1 MQMTADTPRIVPIH
15 QSAHRPTQIRG
26 CDRVLILTALFAA
39 FCLAFS
45 LLTVWGFAVSAA
57 LWFLV
62 VAVLRRMGKADP
74 LLRQVYIRH
83 LRYREWHPAKSG
95 VLSQLAGVPKGWR

>member
-1 MQMTADTPRIVPIH
+1 MTADTPRIVPIH
-15 QSAHRPTQIRG
+15 QSAHRPAQIRG
-26 CDRVLILTALFAA
+26 CDRGLILTALFAA

-45 LLTVWGFAVSAA
+45 LLTAWGFAMSAA
-57 LWFLV
+57 LWLGV

-83 LRYREWHPAKSG
+83 LRYRQWYPAKSG

>member
-1 MQMTADTPRIVPIH
+1 
-15 QSAHRPTQIRG
+15 
-26 CDRVLILTALFAA
+26 
-39 FCLAFS
+39 
-45 LLTVWGFAVSAA
+45 
-57 LWFLV
+57 

-83 LRYREWHPAKSG
+83 LRYREWYPAKSG

>member
-1 MQMTADTPRIVPIH
+1 MTADTPRVVPIH
-15 QSAHRPTQIRG
+15 QSAHRPAQIRG

-57 LWFLV
+57 FWFGV
-62 VAVLRRMGKADP
+62 VEVLRRMGKADP
-74 LLRQVYIRH
+74 LLRRVYIRH
-83 LRYREWHPAKSG
+83 LRYRDWYPAKSG

>member
-1 MQMTADTPRIVPIH
+1 MTADTPRVVPIH
-15 QSAHRPTQIRG
+15 QSAHRPAQIRG
-26 CDRVLILTALFAA
+26 CDRGLILTTLFAA

-45 LLTVWGFAVSAA
+45 LLTFWGFAVSAA
-57 LWFLV
+57 LWFAV

-83 LRYREWHPAKSG
+83 LRYREWYPAKSG
-95 VLSQLAGVPKGWR
+95 LLSQLAGVPKGWR

>member
-1 MQMTADTPRIVPIH
+1 
-15 QSAHRPTQIRG
+15 
-26 CDRVLILTALFAA
+26 
-39 FCLAFS
+39 
-45 LLTVWGFAVSAA
+45 VSAA
-57 LWFLV
+57 LWFGV

-83 LRYREWHPAKSG
+83 LRYREWYPAKSG

>member
-1 MQMTADTPRIVPIH
+1 MTADTPRFVPIH
-15 QSAHRPTQIRG
+15 QSAHRPAQIRG
-26 CDRVLILTALFAA
+26 CDRGLILTALFAA

-57 LWFLV
+57 LWFGAV
-62 VAVLRRMGKADP
+62 TVLRRMGKADP

-83 LRYREWHPAKSG
+83 LRYREWYPAKSG

>member
-1 MQMTADTPRIVPIH
+1 MTADTPRVVPIH
-15 QSAHRPTQIRG
+15 QSAHRPAQIRG
-26 CDRVLILTALFAA
+26 CDRVLILAALFAA

-57 LWFLV
+57 LWSGV

-83 LRYREWHPAKSG
+83 LRYREWYPAKSA

>member
-1 MQMTADTPRIVPIH
+1 MTADTPRVVPIH
-15 QSAHRPTQIRG
+15 QSAHRPAQITG

-57 LWFLV
+57 LWFGAV
-62 VAVLRRMGKADP
+62 EVLRRMGKADP

-83 LRYREWHPAKSG
+83 LRYRDWYPAKSG
-95 VLSQLAGVPKGWR
+95 LLSQLAGVPKGWR

>member
-1 MQMTADTPRIVPIH
+1 MTADTPRLVSIH
-15 QSAHRPTQIRG
+15 QSAHRPAQIRG
-26 CDRVLILTALFAA
+26 CDRGLILTTLFAA

-57 LWFLV
+57 LWLGA

-83 LRYREWHPAKSG
+83 LRYREWYPAKSG

>member
-1 MQMTADTPRIVPIH
+1 MTADTPRVVPIH
-15 QSAHRPTQIRG
+15 QSAHRPAQIRG

-57 LWFLV
+57 LWFGAV
-62 VAVLRRMGKADP
+62 EVLRRMGKADP

-83 LRYREWHPAKSG
+83 LRYRDWYPAKSG
-95 VLSQLAGVPKGWR
+95 LLSQLAGVPKGWR

>member
-1 MQMTADTPRIVPIH
+1 MTADTPRVVPIH
-15 QSAHRPTQIRG
+15 QSAHRPAQIRG
-26 CDRVLILTALFAA
+26 CDRGLILTALFAA

-45 LLTVWGFAVSAA
+45 LLTVWGFALSVA
-57 LWFLV
+57 LWFGA
-62 VAVLRRMGKADP
+62 VAVLRRMGNADP

-83 LRYREWHPAKSG
+83 LRYREWYQAKSN

>member
-1 MQMTADTPRIVPIH
+1 MPADTPRIVPIH
-15 QSAHRPTQIRG
+15 QSAHRPAQIRG

-57 LWFLV
+57 LWCGV
-62 VAVLRRMGKADP
+62 VAGLRRMGKADP
-74 LLRQVYIRH
+74 LLRQVYVRH
-83 LRYREWHPAKSG
+83 LRYREWYPAKSG

>member
-1 MQMTADTPRIVPIH
+1 MTADTPRIVPIH
-15 QSAHRPTQIRG
+15 QSAHRPAQIRG

-57 LWFLV
+57 LWLGV
-62 VAVLRRMGKADP
+62 AAVLRRMGKADP
-74 LLRQVYIRH
+74 LLRQVYVRH
-83 LRYREWHPAKSG
+83 LRYREWYPAKSG

>member
-1 MQMTADTPRIVPIH
+1 MTADTPRVVPIH
-15 QSAHRPTQIRG
+15 QSAHRPAQIRG
-26 CDRVLILTALFAA
+26 CDRGLILTALFAA

-45 LLTVWGFAVSAA
+45 LLTVWGFTVSAA
-57 LWFLV
+57 FWFGA
-62 VAVLRRMGKADP
+62 VAVLRRMGKTDP

-83 LRYREWHPAKSG
+83 LRYREWYSAKSG

>member
-1 MQMTADTPRIVPIH
+1 MTADTPRVVPIH
-15 QSAHRPTQIRG
+15 QSAHRPAQIRG
-26 CDRVLILTALFAA
+26 CDRGLILTTLFAA

-57 LWFLV
+57 FWFAA

-83 LRYREWHPAKSG
+83 LRYREWYPAKSG

>member
-1 MQMTADTPRIVPIH
+1 MTADTSRVVPIH
-15 QSAHRPTQIRG
+15 QSAHRPAQIKG
-26 CDRVLILTALFAA
+26 CDRGLILTSLFAA

-57 LWFLV
+57 LWFGAA
-62 VAVLRRMGKADP
+62 AVLRRMGKADP

-83 LRYREWHPAKSG
+83 LRYRECYPAKSG
-95 VLSQLAGVPKGWR
+95 VLSQLAGIPKGWR

>member
-1 MQMTADTPRIVPIH
+1 MTADTPRVVPIH
-15 QSAHRPTQIRG
+15 QSAHRPAQIRG
-26 CDRVLILTALFAA
+26 CDRGLILTALFAA

-57 LWFLV
+57 LGSGA

-74 LLRQVYIRH
+74 LLRPVYIRH
-83 LRYREWHPAKSG
+83 LRYREWYPAKSG
-95 VLSQLAGVPKGWR
+95 VLSHLAGVPKRWR

>member
-1 MQMTADTPRIVPIH
+1 MTADTPRVVPIH
-15 QSAHRPTQIRG
+15 QSAHRPAQIRG

-45 LLTVWGFAVSAA
+45 LLTVCGFAVSAA
-57 LWFLV
+57 FWFGAV
-62 VAVLRRMGKADP
+62 EVLRRMGKADP

-83 LRYREWHPAKSG
+83 LRYRDWYPAKSG
-95 VLSQLAGVPKGWR
+95 LLAQLAGVPKGWR

>member
-1 MQMTADTPRIVPIH
+1 MTADAPRVVPIH

-26 CDRVLILTALFAA
+26 CDRVLILTTLFAA

-45 LLTVWGFAVSAA
+45 LLTAWGFAMSAA
-57 LWFLV
+57 LWFGA
-62 VAVLRRMGKADP
+62 VAALRRMGKADP

-83 LRYREWHPAKSG
+83 LRYREWYPAKSG
-95 VLSQLAGVPKGWR
+95 ILSQLAGVRKGWR

>member
-1 MQMTADTPRIVPIH
+1 MTADTPRLVPIH
-15 QSAHRPTQIRG
+15 QSAHRPALIRG
-26 CDRVLILTALFAA
+26 CDRGLILSALFAA

-45 LLTVWGFAVSAA
+45 LLTLWGFAVSAA
-57 LWFLV
+57 LFFLA

-83 LRYREWHPAKSG
+83 LRYREWYPAKSG
-95 VLSQLAGVPKGWR
+95 VFSQLAGIPKGWR